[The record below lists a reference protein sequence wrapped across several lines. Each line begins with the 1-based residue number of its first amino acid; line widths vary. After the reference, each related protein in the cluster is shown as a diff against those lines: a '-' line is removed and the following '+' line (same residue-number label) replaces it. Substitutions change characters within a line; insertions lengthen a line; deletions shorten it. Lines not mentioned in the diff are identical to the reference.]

1 MRKTHSTKQEEAGFI
16 IKSSDFKLF
25 AFLIYVQ
32 RISVFRLTDYEN
44 ALWTFDSICSRNFMI
59 FTIFFIILAS
69 DHNNKIPSTFSREY
83 DYYQQSTTKKFY
95 YYYKGIIEKF
105 LVMKIIPK
113 FIIQSS
119 TNSATHYHYQATQKQ
134 NFTIQ
139 KYTTK
144 KIIQLEIHNPNDI
157 DFLHDI
163 HMNPNLY
170 YSNYLQQVYKS
181 STLFLI

>member
-1 MRKTHSTKQEEAGFI
+1 
-16 IKSSDFKLF
+16 
-25 AFLIYVQ
+25 
-32 RISVFRLTDYEN
+32 
-44 ALWTFDSICSRNFMI
+44 MI

-83 DYYQQSTTKKFY
+83 DDQQSTKKF
-95 YYYKGIIEKF
+95 YYYKGIIENF
-105 LVMKIIPK
+105 LAMKIIPK
-113 FIIQSS
+113 FIQSS

-139 KYTTK
+139 KFNTK
-144 KIIQLEIHNPNDI
+144 KIQLEIHNPNDI

-170 YSNYLQQVYKS
+170 YSNYLQQVYKG